1 MPEQL
6 NFVERM
12 MPNDLISQG
21 ETSERYTSYDFTST
35 YFIVQEVFFL
45 LVGPCVAANLNI
57 DELRCDKAFREH
69 RKANG
74 FQVADKYALQG
85 NNDAPHNG
93 VLRASLHLSLSQP

>member
-35 YFIVQEVFFL
+35 YFIVQEVFFYSL
-45 LVGPCVAANLNI
+45 ALVTRHCVRTERRT
-57 DELRCDKAFREH
+57 DF
-69 RKANG
+69 
-74 FQVADKYALQG
+74 
-85 NNDAPHNG
+85 
-93 VLRASLHLSLSQP
+93 

>member
-35 YFIVQEVFFL
+35 YFIVQEVYFYSLALVTLLILILMNFL
-45 LVGPCVAANLNI
+45 VTRHCVRTERRT
-57 DELRCDKAFREH
+57 DF
-69 RKANG
+69 
-74 FQVADKYALQG
+74 
-85 NNDAPHNG
+85 
-93 VLRASLHLSLSQP
+93 